1 MVEFL
6 STKTEAGFSARLEPG
21 KPRAFGSAFSLQF
34 FPFTDVEMSFYRV
47 LSVVLIPLCW
57 VFLSIAEEVT
67 KPSAAPRAA
76 TTNTSGQ
83 NATHGG
89 GRSPGGLFNGLN
101 VDSSMIQRALYVLI
115 GITMIGVLYFL
126 IRAVR

>member
-1 MVEFL
+1 
-6 STKTEAGFSARLEPG
+6 
-21 KPRAFGSAFSLQF
+21 
-34 FPFTDVEMSFYRV
+34 MSFYRV

-83 NATHGG
+83 NATAGG
-89 GRSPGGLFNGLN
+89 GKSPGGLN

-115 GITMIGVLYFL
+115 AITMIGVLYFL